1 MNVQIM
7 STPCYLLETVEL
19 IYAFVNGVPAEELTG
34 PGSYCIPVRE
44 VQRIMDTVC
53 AGLALQKSHTAVL
66 LSKKPLADDSGDFT
80 CIARNIAYFVSTFS
94 CKTISSAF

>member
-1 MNVQIM
+1 MIQKMNFSEGYFMNVQIM

-44 VQRIMDTVC
+44 VQR
-53 AGLALQKSHTAVL
+53 
-66 LSKKPLADDSGDFT
+66 LSL
-80 CIARNIAYFVSTFS
+80 IHI
-94 CKTISSAF
+94 

>member
-53 AGLALQKSHTAVL
+53 AGLALQNPTLQFFFQKEVL
-66 LSKKPLADDSGDFT
+66 AHHLTGAFLSSLHRKIHLRLRLAG
-80 CIARNIAYFVSTFS
+80 
-94 CKTISSAF
+94 

>member
-1 MNVQIM
+1 MIQKMNFSEGYFMNVQIM

-44 VQRIMDTVC
+44 V
-53 AGLALQKSHTAVL
+53 
-66 LSKKPLADDSGDFT
+66 
-80 CIARNIAYFVSTFS
+80 
-94 CKTISSAF
+94 

>member
-53 AGLALQKSHTAVL
+53 AGLALQNPTLQFFFQKEA
-66 LSKKPLADDSGDFT
+66 LADDS
-80 CIARNIAYFVSTFS
+80 
-94 CKTISSAF
+94 